1 MCSCVLQWRQLGVT
15 ADDLPDTWAS
25 QPSSLPKRLRVG
37 SEFSAEFSQP
47 SSLSEDTTV
56 ETHEVPRVDADLN
69 NALEFNPP
77 SRSTVR
83 IARPREPPAVAAIIK
98 IIADQHVPELHQPFE
113 DEVATALSR
122 GKIEYQKI
130 LRVWIALT
138 DSFNCTWSQ
147 CVKDVQWNLK
157 ALVLT
162 AERVI
167 SFLQQSCDS
176 LANRNATVLLSAK
189 EMGFQ
194 EDWKSLMEMAHF
206 GAYEVSN
213 ISRPKCRGPEELRAY
228 QHLIFKAQ
236 MDLSSLQSFFDKE
249 LETRYVG
256 KPSTSP
262 RATSSRDHGGF

>member
-25 QPSSLPKRLRVG
+25 QPSSLPKRLRLG

-122 GKIEYQKI
+122 GKIEYQNTP
-130 LRVWIALT
+130 L
-138 DSFNCTWSQ
+138 
-147 CVKDVQWNLK
+147 
-157 ALVLT
+157 
-162 AERVI
+162 
-167 SFLQQSCDS
+167 FLQGADVPYG
-176 LANRNATVLLSAK
+176 RAK
-189 EMGFQ
+189 
-194 EDWKSLMEMAHF
+194 
-206 GAYEVSN
+206 
-213 ISRPKCRGPEELRAY
+213 RGQA
-228 QHLIFKAQ
+228 
-236 MDLSSLQSFFDKE
+236 
-249 LETRYVG
+249 G
-256 KPSTSP
+256 
-262 RATSSRDHGGF
+262 